1 MQLTPYSTLPLV
13 IIVHALF
20 LQGVWLYLGRRARD
34 KYLGDIMHFRS
45 PSSTMSRYY
54 DWRVAGFVNA
64 LIEGV
69 AFLVILL
76 ISLVLL
82 SVAIADFATFMEASL
97 YVLFVMFL
105 SFISSM
111 QMAWRVR
118 EINQRENNIL
128 SSLGASIDKVGVA
141 RDMVENLMIQG
152 SMGDGRVWFALYR
165 LAQRPNQVGWAI
177 RDVLIEKGKEM
188 MEMYKYETRER
199 DSVTRD
205 KGPGIE
211 S

>member
-1 MQLTPYSTLPLV
+1 
-13 IIVHALF
+13 
-20 LQGVWLYLGRRARD
+20 
-34 KYLGDIMHFRS
+34 MHFRS
-45 PSSTMSRYY
+45 PSSSMSRYY

-69 AFLVILL
+69 VFLAILF

-82 SVAIADFATFMEASL
+82 SVAIADLDTFVAASL

-105 SFISSM
+105 SFLSSM

-118 EINQRENNIL
+118 EINQRESNIL
-128 SSLGASIDKVGVA
+128 STLGSSIDKIGVA
-141 RDMVENLMIQG
+141 RDIIENLMIQG

-188 MEMYKYETRER
+188 REMYKYEVREP
-199 DSVTRD
+199 DTSTRD